1 MIRKETSRYRVCVNH
16 HFAIT
21 SYVDKIVF
29 PGGKRR
35 LLWENWLLKA
45 VDLALLACLG
55 FQMLR
60 STRNKIITV
69 LDPRG
74 VYNQL

>member
-1 MIRKETSRYRVCVNH
+1 MCVNH

-21 SYVDKIVF
+21 SHVDKIVF